1 MVNTKAGKAFICAD
15 KIEYAAGKFCSK
27 YRKVRKHLNMRRKR
41 TQIMRN
47 SMDYIYTSGEQKIV
61 IEVEQKSVRQ
71 SVAEQYVRSRKM
83 QGLTQAELAKRAGV
97 PRSNITRFES
107 GNYNPSLEM
116 MVRIAEALGMTLQV
130 QLTAKE

>member
-1 MVNTKAGKAFICAD
+1 MK
-15 KIEYAAGKFCSK
+15 
-27 YRKVRKHLNMRRKR
+27 
-41 TQIMRN
+41 N

>member
-1 MVNTKAGKAFICAD
+1 
-15 KIEYAAGKFCSK
+15 
-27 YRKVRKHLNMRRKR
+27 
-41 TQIMRN
+41 MRN

-130 QLTAKE
+130 QLTVKE

>member
-1 MVNTKAGKAFICAD
+1 
-15 KIEYAAGKFCSK
+15 
-27 YRKVRKHLNMRRKR
+27 
-41 TQIMRN
+41 MRN

-61 IEVEQKSVRQ
+61 IEVEQKSVRK

>member
-1 MVNTKAGKAFICAD
+1 
-15 KIEYAAGKFCSK
+15 
-27 YRKVRKHLNMRRKR
+27 
-41 TQIMRN
+41 MRN

-71 SVAEQYVRSRKM
+71 SVVEQYVRSRKM

>member
-1 MVNTKAGKAFICAD
+1 
-15 KIEYAAGKFCSK
+15 
-27 YRKVRKHLNMRRKR
+27 
-41 TQIMRN
+41 
-47 SMDYIYTSGEQKIV
+47 MDYIYTSGEQKIV

-71 SVAEQYVRSRKM
+71 SVIEQYVNSRKM
-83 QGLTQAELAKRAGV
+83 QGITQAELAKRAGV

-130 QLTAKE
+130 QLMAKE